1 MFALQ
6 AGGQIMQHEA
16 QGAGVRSRNRAKLK
30 NFEEQNRQ
38 YNREV
43 MLNNNEWKNE
53 VQIQDIEQDQVYQA
67 MISQWSEQDQ
77 QLDKIFAQGDQKV
90 EKAIVE
96 MYENEYAGTQTGR
109 TAGRLA
115 GKGAK
120 KLGQYKSEV
129 LHNMM
134 MAKDETALRGEM
146 THQDAAGKSR
156 GIYEKIRFSPIH
168 GHTPVA
174 PELEAKP
181 GMGGLILG
189 LALSGLG
196 AAKAGGM
203 FKAPDVG
210 SGTASSLTKGAE
222 WGSVGDYTGIG
233 DAGANISGGALSP
246 GPSFGAGM
254 GWESVASP
262 NMDWGGMGS
271 APWDTGSSSSGFGN
285 FGSDIGANL
294 DQNFFSSK

>member
-53 VQIQDIEQDQVYQA
+53 VQVQDIEQDQVYQA
-67 MISQWSEQDQ
+67 MVSQWSEQDQ
-77 QLDKIFAQGDQKV
+77 QLDKIFAQGDQKI

-109 TAGRLA
+109 TAGRRA

-134 MAKDETALRGEM
+134 MSKDEAALRAEG
-146 THQDAAGKSR
+146 THQEASSKSR
-156 GIYEKIRFSPIH
+156 GLYEKIRFSPIH
-168 GHTPVA
+168 GHTPIA

-189 LALSGLG
+189 LAMSGLG
-196 AAKAGGM
+196 AAKAGGA

-210 SGTASSLTKGAE
+210 KGLSTATSTLESGA
-222 WGSVGDYTGIG
+222 
-233 DAGANISGGALSP
+233 AGGQFMPSN
-246 GPSFGAGM
+246 PSFGFSNLEIGQ
-254 GWESVASP
+254 P
-262 NMDWGGMGS
+262 NFIPGS
-271 APWDTGSSSSGFGN
+271 AIDTTVRHAVGGPLDQPLGGQVSFREFAGSS
-285 FGSDIGANL
+285 
-294 DQNFFSSK
+294 FSNPFN

>member
-1 MFALQ
+1 MCDPVSAGMFALQ
-6 AGGQIMQHEA
+6 AGGQIMQHQAEGSA
-16 QGAGVRSRNRAKLK
+16 VKGRNRAKLR

-38 YNREV
+38 YKREV
-43 MLNNNEWKNE
+43 MLDNNEWKNE
-53 VQIQDIEQDQVYQA
+53 VQVADIEQDQVYQA

-77 QLDKIFAQGDQKV
+77 QLDKIFAQGDQKI

-189 LALSGLG
+189 LAMSGLG

-203 FKAPDVG
+203 FKAP
-210 SGTASSLTKGAE
+210 
-222 WGSVGDYTGIG
+222 GIG
-233 DAGANISGGALSP
+233 GDNFDVTGGKSIMNQP
-246 GPSFGAGM
+246 GTVGFEQGFGAGTY
-254 GWESVASP
+254 GSGIAS
-262 NMDWGGMGS
+262 G
-271 APWDTGSSSSGFGN
+271 ASGFGFSAETLDN
-285 FGSDIGANL
+285 AVGSAIDTNISRHAVGGSAAQPSSNP
-294 DQNFFSSK
+294 FFNIF

>member
-1 MFALQ
+1 
-6 AGGQIMQHEA
+6 
-16 QGAGVRSRNRAKLK
+16 
-30 NFEEQNRQ
+30 
-38 YNREV
+38 
-43 MLNNNEWKNE
+43 MLDNNEWKNE
-53 VQIQDIEQDQVYQA
+53 VQVQDIEQDQVYQA

-77 QLDKIFAQGDQKV
+77 QLDKIFAQGDQKI

-134 MAKDETALRGEM
+134 MAKQESDLNRESI
-146 THQDAAGKSR
+146 HQDASSKSR
-156 GIYEKIRFSPIH
+156 GLYEKIRFSPIH

-181 GMGGLILG
+181 GIGGLILG
-189 LALSGLG
+189 LAVSGLG
-196 AAKAGGM
+196 AAAKGGM

-210 SGTASSLTKGAE
+210 KGLSTATSTLESGA
-222 WGSVGDYTGIG
+222 
-233 DAGANISGGALSP
+233 AGGQFMPSN
-246 GPSFGAGM
+246 PSFGFSNLEIGQ
-254 GWESVASP
+254 P
-262 NMDWGGMGS
+262 NFIPGS
-271 APWDTGSSSSGFGN
+271 AIDTTVRHAVGGPLDQPLGGQVSFREFTGSTASNPFGDVNTNFLSGF
-285 FGSDIGANL
+285 
-294 DQNFFSSK
+294 

>member
-1 MFALQ
+1 
-6 AGGQIMQHEA
+6 MQHQAEGSA
-16 QGAGVRSRNRAKLK
+16 VKGRNRAKLK

-38 YNREV
+38 YKREV
-43 MLNNNEWKNE
+43 MLDNNEWKNE
-53 VQIQDIEQDQVYQA
+53 VQVADIEQDQVYQA

-134 MAKDETALRGEM
+134 MAKDEMSLNQESI
-146 THQDAAGKSR
+146 HQDAAGKSR

-189 LALSGLG
+189 LAMSGLG
-196 AAKAGGM
+196 AAKAGGA
-203 FKAPDVG
+203 FKAPDIGKADVIGGWGAGG
-210 SGTASSLTKGAE
+210 SNF
-222 WGSVGDYTGIG
+222 GDYSGVG
-233 DAGANISGGALSP
+233 QLPGANIGGGALSP

-285 FGSDIGANL
+285 FGTDIGANL

>member
-6 AGGQIMQHEA
+6 AGGQIMQHQA
-16 QGAGVRSRNRAKLK
+16 QGRAVSARNRAKLR
-30 NFEEQNRQ
+30 NFDLQNKQ
-38 YNREV
+38 YLEEV
-43 MLNNNEWKNE
+43 MLDDNEWKND
-53 VQIQDIEQDQVYQA
+53 VQVQDIEQDQVYQA
-67 MISQWSEQDQ
+67 MITQWSEQDQ
-77 QLDKIFAQGDQKV
+77 QLDKIFAQGDQKI

-109 TAGRLA
+109 TAARLA

-134 MAKDETALRGEM
+134 MAKDEM
-146 THQDAAGKSR
+146 TMNKQKIHQDSQTKSWNL
-156 GIYEKIRFSPIH
+156 YEKIRIAPIH
-168 GHTPVA
+168 GHTPIA

-189 LALSGLG
+189 LAMSGLG

-210 SGTASSLTKGAE
+210 KGLDM
-222 WGSVGDYTGIG
+222 GKMDV
-233 DAGANISGGALSP
+233 AGWKPDIASGGFGGTGQGLF
-246 GPSFGAGM
+246 PSANVTDLGGGFWNTA
-254 GWESVASP
+254 ASNNADVSGLASRFMTP
-262 NMDWGGMGS
+262 S
-271 APWDTGSSSSGFGN
+271 TPAPITDPFTMKLNQF
-285 FGSDIGANL
+285 
-294 DQNFFSSK
+294 

>member
-1 MFALQ
+1 
-6 AGGQIMQHEA
+6 MQHQA
-16 QGAGVRSRNRAKLK
+16 QGSAVKGRNRAKLR
-30 NFEEQNRQ
+30 NFELENEQ
-38 YNREV
+38 YKTEV

-53 VQIQDIEQDQVYQA
+53 VQVADIEQDQVYRA

-189 LALSGLG
+189 LAMSGLG

-210 SGTASSLTKGAE
+210 KGLPLSGADPSALGLDATSNI
-222 WGSVGDYTGIG
+222 GSQSIARGGFAG
-233 DAGANISGGALSP
+233 QFDAGAGFPGSGAYSQMD
-246 GPSFGAGM
+246 SF
-254 GWESVASP
+254 ASP
-262 NMDWGGMGS
+262 NMDWGGMGG
-271 APWDTGSSSSGFGN
+271 APWKADAGSFAQYDAVDPFMAG
-285 FGSDIGANL
+285 
-294 DQNFFSSK
+294 K